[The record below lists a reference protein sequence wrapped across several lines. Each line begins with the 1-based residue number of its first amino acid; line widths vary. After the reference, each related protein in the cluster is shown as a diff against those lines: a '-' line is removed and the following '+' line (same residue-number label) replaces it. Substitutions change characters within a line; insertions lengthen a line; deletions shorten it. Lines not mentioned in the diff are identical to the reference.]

1 MSTQTS
7 LSPADTELAF
17 RRLLDAYRG
26 SFSAATLSVLEPILL
41 SAAPVTVAELRQKLP
56 LSRTH
61 LGTTLV
67 RLADRQL
74 ILHVTR
80 GVYVRNPEALLHV
93 MPRPSKPLR
102 RRITSE
108 GVALKIL
115 EELLRSRKP
124 ASRTHLRTTLQVGPV
139 LFDRALAYLF
149 DHQMIEKVQRSYV
162 MLAYL
167 PPDPHFQ
174 LDLHKPKDWK
184 SSL

>member
-7 LSPADTELAF
+7 LLPADTELAY
-17 RRLLDAYRG
+17 RRLLDAYCG
-26 SFSAATLSVLEPILL
+26 AFSAATLSVLQPILL

-61 LGTTLV
+61 LGTILV

-74 ILHVTR
+74 ILHHQR
-80 GVYVRNPEALLHV
+80 GMYARNPEALLHV
-93 MPRPSKPLR
+93 MPRPVNQVR

-108 GVALKIL
+108 GVALRIL
-115 EELLRSRKP
+115 EELLRLRKP
-124 ASRTHLRTTLQVGPV
+124 ASRTYLRTTLQVGPV
-139 LFDRALAYLF
+139 LFDRALAYLL

-167 PPDPHFQ
+167 PPQHEFQ
-174 LDLHKPKDWK
+174 LESEKHKDWEP
-184 SSL
+184 SL